1 MLYKESIIPSTG
13 FKQAIAQNYFKSEKV
28 CVDTLLDAYPCS
40 VEQEARIRRLA
51 EELMR
56 HVQDRDADSSGM
68 QAFMQHYDLSSEEGV
83 LMMCLAEALLRIPD
97 AETEDLLINDKL
109 TSANWYQHIGL
120 SHSSFVN
127 VSTWG
132 LALTGKILKQND
144 SNVFLKLWKNM
155 IKRSGEPIIRAAVR
169 AAIQLLSQH
178 FVLGKSIGEAVKRS
192 QKTTT
197 AHYSY
202 SYDMLGEAAITQ
214 GAADY
219 YYAKYLDAI
228 RVVGASANHKIHIQQ
243 RSGVS
248 IKLSAL
254 HPRYQWAQR
263 DRSVPTLVKLL
274 VNLSLEAKK
283 FGIPLTVDAEESD
296 RLEISLEIFEQ
307 VFLNPLLKDWH
318 GLGLAVQAYQKRA
331 SAVIEWLAELAGR
344 GNKTIAVR
352 LVKGAYWDTEIKQA
366 QLKGLEDYPVFT
378 RKSTTDLSYL
388 NCANEMLKA
397 SPMIYPQF
405 ATHNAYT
412 AASIV
417 ILAND
422 LDVSSFEFQALQG
435 MGQSLHDY
443 LIDKKITTQ
452 SCRIYAPVGV
462 HEDLLPYLVRRLL
475 ENGANSSFVNQI
487 IRSEQDFDRMLEPLN
502 EQVSRYKGAP
512 LHPQIPSPAD
522 IFYHRRNSS
531 GWEWSDS
538 IETARLQSE
547 LEQWADYR
555 WNRNV
560 SKKLSRSVI
569 NPSNQDDHVGCVSDA
584 SIENAVSAIDHA
596 KEAFST
602 WSKRSFQERAVYLQK
617 IADLLE
623 GHRAELLALLVREA
637 GKTFVDGLAEL
648 REAID
653 FCRYYAQQACDALTP
668 QVLMGY
674 TGEANTLS
682 FRGRGVMVCV
692 SPWNF
697 PLAIFLGQIVACLV
711 TGNTVIAKPA
721 EQTSLIAL
729 RVADLIHQAGV
740 PDDVLNVVLGEGSTI
755 GSALIQHS
763 DIAGV
768 LFTGSTATA
777 KSIQRMLAHKDGPIV
792 PFIAE
797 TGGLNAMLVD
807 STALPE
813 QTINDVILSAF
824 GSAGQRCS
832 ACRILLL
839 QSDIADEFIEMLQ
852 GAMAE
857 LIIGDPQWL
866 KTDIGPVIDQAARD
880 RLLSHEQYLSEQGCL
895 IYKLPLG
902 DFCSSGLFVAPLAYE
917 IADLSLLKEEVFGPI
932 LHVIRF
938 ERKNRLSI
946 IKQLNQL
953 GYGLTFG
960 MQSRI
965 ESSVSEVLS
974 EINAG
979 NLYVN
984 RNTIGAVV
992 GLQPFGGVGLSGT
1005 GPKAGG
1011 PNYLQSLC
1019 HEVTVSI
1026 DTTAAGGN
1034 ASLMAMEE

>member
-1 MLYKESIIPSTG
+1 MLYKESTIPSTG
-13 FKQAIAQNYFKSEKV
+13 FKQVIAQNYFESEKT
-28 CVDTLLDAYPCS
+28 CVNFLLDCYPCS
-40 VEQEARIRRLA
+40 QSQEARVRQLA

-178 FVLGKSIGEAVKRS
+178 FVLGKSIDEAVKRS
-192 QKTTT
+192 QKATT
-197 AHYSY
+197 AHYAY

-214 GAADY
+214 GAADF

-228 RVVGASANHKIHIQQ
+228 RVVGASSNQKLDIQQ

-254 HPRYQWAQR
+254 HPRYQWVQR
-263 DRSVPTLVKLL
+263 DRCVPVLVKLL
-274 VNLSLEAKK
+274 TDLSLEAKK
-283 FGIPLTVDAEESD
+283 YGIPLTIDAEESD
-296 RLEISLEIFEQ
+296 RLEISLDIFEQ
-307 VFLNPLLKDWH
+307 VFLDPKLKDWQ

-331 SAVIEWLAELAGR
+331 SAVIDWLAELAER

-366 QLKGLEDYPVFT
+366 QIKGLVDYPVFT

-388 NCANEMLKA
+388 NCANGMLKA
-397 SPMIYPQF
+397 SSKIYPQF

-422 LDVSSFEFQALQG
+422 LNVTNFEFQALQG

-443 LIDKKITTQ
+443 LIDKKIATQ

-502 EQVSRYKGAP
+502 EQVSRYKDKP
-512 LHPQIPSPAD
+512 SHPQIPLPAE

-538 IETARLQSE
+538 IETGRLHSE
-547 LEQWADYR
+547 LERWSGHQW
-555 WNRNV
+555 NPLK

-569 NPSNQDDHVGCVSDA
+569 NPSNQHDCVGCVNDS
-584 SIENAVSAIDHA
+584 SIENAISIIDHS

-602 WSKRSFQERAVYLQK
+602 WSKRSFQERALYLQK

-668 QVLMGY
+668 QSLMGY

-682 FRGRGVMVCV
+682 FRGRGVMVCI

-729 RVADLIHQAGV
+729 RVADLIYQAGV
-740 PDDVLNVVLGEGSTI
+740 PDDVLQVVLGEGSTI
-755 GSALIQHS
+755 GSTLIQHS

-777 KSIQRMLAHKDGPIV
+777 KSIQRVLAHKDGPIV

-839 QSDIADEFIEMLQ
+839 QNDIADEFIEMLQ

-857 LIIGDPQWL
+857 LDIGDPQWL

-880 RLLSHEQYLSEQGCL
+880 RLLSHEQYLSEHGCL
-895 IYKLPLG
+895 IYKSPLG
-902 DFCSSGLFVAPLAYE
+902 DCCNSDLFIAPQAYE
-917 IADLSLLKEEVFGPI
+917 IADLSLLAEEVFGPI

-960 MQSRI
+960 IQSRI
-965 ESSVSEVLS
+965 DSSVSEVLS